1 MTFEQRVA
9 EFQGELETL
18 QKKYSVQVYASQ
30 VLLQNGELVTIIK
43 LRDLLLILP
52 NEVVSEKKYDN
63 KSKKGNIIN
72 KKA

>member
-1 MTFEQRVA
+1 MTFEQRVV